1 MDEFWK
7 SAVKYCGSAALAGL
21 LGYTVYPQIISS
33 PYLKNLTHTEL
44 FALMCLLGVV
54 TFALCVALINAGTKG
69 RSGSNTVNI
78 KGSTVHGSVR
88 AGNDTNNSPK

>member
-33 PYLKNLTHTEL
+33 PYLINLTHTEL
-44 FALMCLLGVV
+44 FALMCLLVIV
-54 TFALCVALINAGTKG
+54 TFALSVALINSTKG
-69 RSGSNTVNI
+69 RSGSNTVTI
-78 KGSTVHGSVR
+78 KGSTVHSSVR
-88 AGNDTNNSPK
+88 AGNDTNHSSR